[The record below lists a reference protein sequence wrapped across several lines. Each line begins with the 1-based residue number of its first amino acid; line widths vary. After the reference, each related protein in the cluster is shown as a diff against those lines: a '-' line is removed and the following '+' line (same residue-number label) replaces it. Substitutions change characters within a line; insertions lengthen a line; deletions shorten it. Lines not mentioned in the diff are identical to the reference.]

1 MVQALVIGVFFLML
15 YGLIRFAVRLVSGL
29 TGGRHK
35 AYRLIAARYG
45 GKYESRGM
53 VDPPTVS
60 FLFEGST
67 VRVGLAP
74 VMPGQPPS
82 PRTRVV
88 ARFGKG
94 LPFRMELYPSQRTA
108 PAQFPKGTRLVR
120 SGHNDFDRAYVAQAN
135 DPEMAREL
143 LNAPEVRQAFED
155 LRKMAPPSGMLVS
168 INPERLLVQVDRN
181 LGAQPLVLDAAV
193 RHALKIHGVLQ
204 ASVASRLGEGI
215 DIVESG
221 PASSE
226 DAGPPQC
233 EVCGDPI
240 ENLYVLCAVC
250 KTPFHRDCWTF
261 IGGCST
267 YGCPSKQC
275 VAGVG

>member
-1 MVQALVIGVFFLML
+1 MAQAIAIGIVFLIL
-15 YGLIRFAVRLVSGL
+15 YGVIRLAARFVAGL
-29 TGGRHK
+29 TGTRHK

-45 GKYESRGM
+45 GKYESRGL

-60 FLFEGST
+60 FAHSGAS

-74 VMPGQPPS
+74 VVPGQPAS

-94 LPFRMELYPSQRTA
+94 IPFRLELMPISRPA
-108 PAQFPKGTRLVR
+108 PAQPPKGTRPVR
-120 SGHNDFDRAYVAQAN
+120 SGHPDFDRGFVVQAN
-135 DPEMAREL
+135 DADMAREFL
-143 LNAPEVRQAFED
+143 RPAEVRQAIED

-168 INPERLLVQVDRN
+168 INPERILVQVDRN
-181 LGAQPLVLDAAV
+181 LGAQTILLDSAV
-193 RHALKIHGVLQ
+193 KSALRLNEWLQ
-204 ASVASRLGEGI
+204 TSVAARLAVGI
-215 DIVESG
+215 EIVAAG
-221 PASSE
+221 PASIE

-240 ENLYVLCAVC
+240 DGLHVVCTSC

-267 YGCPSKQC
+267 YGCASKHC
-275 VAGVG
+275 VSA